1 MRVAKNVRLALVG
14 ALVDED
20 AGGSLDLSCPQIT
33 LPTSDPAEA
42 QIIEIDIAVL
52 AVPNVPK

>member
-1 MRVAKNVRLALVG
+1 LALG
-14 ALVDED
+14 VDED
-20 AGGSLDLSCPQIT
+20 AGGSLDLSCPQIA